1 LSEDEVRQAVSARL
15 EALDRED
22 LSAVVEFYTEDADV
36 DTRGLDEIG
45 GRFHGREQIVEFYR
59 VLFEGLPEVRRT
71 AENVRLSVS
80 EGDALAAYDVRVE
93 EQTEEGTRV
102 LEVARVADLWRLTE
116 EGWKVRLHVLGSVE
130 R

>member
-93 EQTEEGTRV
+93 EQTEEGT
-102 LEVARVADLWRLTE
+102 EADGGGV
-116 EGWKVRLHVLGSVE
+116 EGSAACAGVGGEIETADSAKGT
-130 R
+130 